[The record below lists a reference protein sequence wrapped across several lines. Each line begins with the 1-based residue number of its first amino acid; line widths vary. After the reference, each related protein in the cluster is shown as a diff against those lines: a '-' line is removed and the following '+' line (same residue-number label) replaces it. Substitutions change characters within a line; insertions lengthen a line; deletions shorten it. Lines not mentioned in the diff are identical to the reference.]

1 MKRSPGFAV
10 LLCVIVAITGRAQN
24 DPLHHV
30 EKNSF
35 HLYLLAGQS
44 NMAGRGVP
52 AEQDKTAHPHVFA
65 MNRLNK
71 WVPAVDPLHF
81 DKPTIV
87 GVGPGLSFG
96 KAMADAD
103 PNIVIGLI
111 PCAVGGSPI
120 SVWKPHAYY
129 AATGVYP
136 YDDTIARCRVASQRG
151 VFKGVIWHQGES
163 DSNAKDG
170 PLYAQR
176 LTELIQRLRQDLNA
190 PDLLFVA
197 GTPVDA
203 FIARTPDSRLVIEA
217 IQTVAKA
224 DDRVFWVSA
233 AGLACKNDRVHFNTE
248 AAREL
253 GLRYALAMIRRQNII
268 PSNSHP

>member
-1 MKRSPGFAV
+1 MKRRLRFVV
-10 LLCVIVAITGRAQN
+10 LVCVVVATASWAKN

-30 EKNSF
+30 EKNRF

-44 NMAGRGVP
+44 NMAGRGIP
-52 AEQDKTAHPHVFA
+52 ADQDKTAHPRVFA
-65 MNRLNK
+65 MNRLNT

-96 KAMADAD
+96 KAMAEAD

-120 SVWKPHAYY
+120 SVWRPHTYY
-129 AATGVYP
+129 AATSVYP

-151 VFKGVIWHQGES
+151 IFKGILWHQGEG
-163 DSNAKDG
+163 DSNANDG
-170 PLYAQR
+170 PLYAQE
-176 LTELIQRLRQDLNA
+176 LTELIQRLRQDLCVR
-190 PDLLFVA
+190 DLPFVA
-197 GTPVDA
+197 ATPADA
-203 FIARTPDSRLVIEA
+203 FIARRPESQFVIEA
-217 IQTVAKA
+217 IQTVARA

-233 AGLACKNDRVHFNTE
+233 AGLPCKNDQVHFNTE

-253 GLRYALAMIRRQNII
+253 GLRYAQAMIHKQNII
-268 PSNSHP
+268 SPDQRP